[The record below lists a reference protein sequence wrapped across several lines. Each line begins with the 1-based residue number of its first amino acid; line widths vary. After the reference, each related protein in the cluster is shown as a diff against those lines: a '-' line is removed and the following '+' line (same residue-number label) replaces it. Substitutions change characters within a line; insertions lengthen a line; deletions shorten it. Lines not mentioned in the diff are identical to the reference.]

1 MPFSPVPLE
10 SSSSEEGKFRTNLR
24 KFFNQCGA
32 STYSGSLKF
41 KDAKHK
47 YRYLPI
53 FTDECL
59 KDTPQTYI
67 LLRKLRRLMDM
78 PTSFSGVYALQD
90 EVRSIHQNENG
101 YLPYKNDGN
110 VDRRSV
116 AAPAIRDAAL
126 AHGQLPNNQSSR
138 SATTRG
144 QFLEYTCGDGMHA
157 ECRLIVDYRFGLIYM
172 TFGHYNPNSFALL
185 VRSEVQLSFEI
196 SPILPSIG
204 TEVVQ

>member
-1 MPFSPVPLE
+1 MPFNPVPIE
-10 SSSSEEGKFRTNLR
+10 SGSSEAGKFTTNLR
-24 KFFNQCGA
+24 TFFNQCGT

-41 KDAKHK
+41 KDAKRRD
-47 YRYLPI
+47 RYLPI
-53 FTDECL
+53 FKDECL
-59 KDTPQTYI
+59 KSTPQTYI
-67 LLRKLRRLMDM
+67 LLRELRRLIDM
-78 PTSFSGVYALQD
+78 PTSFSGIYALQD
-90 EVRSIHQNENG
+90 HVRSIHQNENG

-138 SATTRG
+138 NATTHG
-144 QFLEYTCGDGMHA
+144 QFLEYTCGDRMHA

-185 VRSEVQLSFEI
+185 VRSDVQLSFEI
-196 SPILPSIG
+196 SPILPCIG
-204 TEVVQ
+204 TELV